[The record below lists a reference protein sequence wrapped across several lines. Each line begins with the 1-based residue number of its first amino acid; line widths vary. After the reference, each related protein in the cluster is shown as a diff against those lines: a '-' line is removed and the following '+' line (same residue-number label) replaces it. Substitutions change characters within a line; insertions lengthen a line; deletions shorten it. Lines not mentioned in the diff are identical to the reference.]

1 MYVCVHTFMQCLMR
15 PDRSIRSSESGM
27 IRQLWPVVWVL
38 LSLGPLEEH
47 PLLLATEP
55 SFWPVGGWFV
65 CFAFLFSFHCCLLRC
80 MCLCHACVSYLAELE
95 GIGFPGARVTGLT
108 ILDARFNCL
117 LLQGVNG
124 PLLCWELNSSPLEEQ
139 QVL

>member
-55 SFWPVGGWFV
+55 SFWPVGG
-65 CFAFLFSFHCCLLRC
+65 LLRC

-124 PLLCWELNSSPLEEQ
+124 PLLCWEMNSSPLEEQ